1 MISIKSYE
9 SAFVME
15 SSGSDGRG
23 EYRLVRLFDRDSV
36 MATGVLRRS
45 DGIYIVTHD
54 DIVPVYAFKMEKEL
68 MRLLKDNMEVWYE

>member
-1 MISIKSYE
+1 MISIKNYE
-9 SAFVME
+9 SPFVME
-15 SSGSDGRG
+15 SSENDGRG
-23 EYRLVRLFDRDSV
+23 EYRLVRLFDRDNV

-45 DGIYIVTHD
+45 DGIYIITHD

>member
-1 MISIKSYE
+1 MISIKNYE
-9 SAFVME
+9 SPFVME
-15 SSGSDGRG
+15 SSEDGRG

-45 DGIYIVTHD
+45 DGIYIITHD